1 MKVEAN
7 LEYVVYN
14 DSIGFRGEITKE
26 RLMIALKGKPAE
38 TLVSVDSYQEDGTD
52 ECWITTRW
60 ITKAN
65 EHGQYT
71 IDDLLP
77 GHGRQEGP
85 DAKTTYYKA
94 TGKSRGWGQWIA
106 ASTCDNGFT
115 TWDHLYP
122 LTLGLIYWPSRTQW
136 TQRTEAQPVVNS
148 VEELD
153 ALSAGTLVKSGGRE
167 FYKTSYV
174 ELPWILPYGVD
185 RFGSSYLSKDSK
197 VTVIHRPVVES

>member
-1 MKVEAN
+1 MKLEAN
-7 LEYVVYN
+7 VEYVVYN
-14 DSIGFRGEITKE
+14 DSIGFRGELTKE

-38 TLVSVDSYQEDGTD
+38 TLVSVDSYQEDGID

-77 GHGRQEGP
+77 GYGRQERP

-94 TGKSRGWGQWIA
+94 TGKLRGWGQWIA
-106 ASTCDNGFT
+106 ASACDNGFT

-122 LTLGLIYWPSRTQW
+122 LTLGLIYWPSRAQC
-136 TQRTEAQPVVNS
+136 TQRTEAQPEVNS
-148 VEELD
+148 FDPRVLNRKGWTCGCEPGNYDSCDECQSACNEL
-153 ALSAGTLVKSGGRE
+153 ANFLNRPEVK
-167 FYKTSYV
+167 
-174 ELPWILPYGVD
+174 P
-185 RFGSSYLSKDSK
+185 
-197 VTVIHRPVVES
+197 